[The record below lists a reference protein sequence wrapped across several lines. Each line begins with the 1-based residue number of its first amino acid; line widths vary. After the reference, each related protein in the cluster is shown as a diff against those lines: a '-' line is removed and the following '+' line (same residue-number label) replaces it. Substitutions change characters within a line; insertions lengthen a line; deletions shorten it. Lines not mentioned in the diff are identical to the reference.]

1 MFEMFQNFAKQNEE
15 AYKERPRQTTR
26 ASDSK
31 VFVVSVGGSVFFDS
45 PPNAD
50 LIVGLANAVEGLSR
64 DGYRIV
70 LVAGGGKTARDYVG
84 AAEPLNGTKFE
95 LDKLGIAATRLNA
108 QLLINALQNPSPDVL
123 TTVEDSAK
131 VLDEGKIPVFG
142 GLIPSFTTDAV
153 AALIAEFLDA
163 TFINLTNVDG
173 IYSADPKA
181 NPDAQLLQEISY
193 SRIVEMIAGK
203 GSEPGQNIV
212 LDLPCCLILQRSNLR
227 GIVLNG
233 NDLANFERAVRGEQF
248 NGTVISNSD
257 AQEFAAESSGDEETE
272 ITPGK
277 PKTARKK
284 RKVSRAPSR
293 SQAKKP
299 AGKKSGKDFDPHDV
313 YRIDFGR

>member
-1 MFEMFQNFAKQNEE
+1 VQK
-15 AYKERPRQTTR
+15 
-26 ASDSK
+26 
-31 VFVVSVGGSVFFDS
+31 
-45 PPNAD
+45 
-50 LIVGLANAVEGLSR
+50 LSA
-64 DGYRIV
+64 
-70 LVAGGGKTARDYVG
+70 LVASELMRAGVPCASIP
-84 AAEPLNGTKFE
+84 PLAIVRTKNKKITEFCTDAIDS
-95 LDKLGIAATRLNA
+95 LLSLGITPVLYGDVVIDDALGGCVLSGDAIISALAKKARRL
-108 QLLINALQNPSPDVL
+108 VL
-123 TTVEDSAK
+123 
-131 VLDEGKIPVFG
+131 F
-142 GLIPSFTTDAV
+142 
-153 AALIAEFLDA
+153 
-163 TFINLTNVDG
+163 TNVDG